1 MPKNML
7 TCAHPSIHPSIH
19 RTHLCHVHEG
29 ISTEQEPAA
38 LQLATEFK
46 SAVRAPRLPAS
57 KLACRAAPRLV
68 DCDRPV
74 P

>member
-19 RTHLCHVHEG
+19 RTHLCHIHEG
-29 ISTEQEPAA
+29 ISTKQEPA

-57 KLACRAAPRLV
+57 KLAVSGGASPR
-68 DCDRPV
+68 
-74 P
+74 